1 MLAAIP
7 PYWKSLRILLIS
19 LTAVVGGCR
28 HSSPPS
34 GPSPPE
40 NGADLLRENRSG
52 TREEPVMRPKS
63 HCDRDRLIRTMVGM
77 ELRNITIALA
87 TAVLALTPATAL
99 AKQGDDD
106 RRGDDRRVEDTR
118 GGGRDDD
125 ETRVTGRC
133 TGRSTAKFKVKPDD
147 GRLEAEFEVD
157 QNRNGVTWRVRLRR
171 GGRTLVSTRATT
183 RAPSG
188 SFSVERKIA
197 AGSGKITA
205 TATSPSGEV
214 CRATI

>member
-1 MLAAIP
+1 
-7 PYWKSLRILLIS
+7 
-19 LTAVVGGCR
+19 
-28 HSSPPS
+28 
-34 GPSPPE
+34 
-40 NGADLLRENRSG
+40 
-52 TREEPVMRPKS
+52 
-63 HCDRDRLIRTMVGM
+63 MVTM

-87 TAVLALTPATAL
+87 TAALALTPATAL

-106 RRGDDRRVEDTR
+106 RPGDDRGGRQEDSR
-118 GGGRDDD
+118 GGGRDDG

-147 GRLEAEFEVD
+147 GRVEAEFEVD

-171 GGRTLVSTRATT
+171 GNRTLVSTRATT

-188 SFSVERKIA
+188 SFSVERKVP
-197 AGSGKITA
+197 AGRGAITA

-214 CRATI
+214 CRARATI